1 VLLGLFE
8 AGAFDTRDDK
18 HPITRYMAGNI
29 STRESVLEDNL
40 ERVELV
46 KERAANYRL
55 ESSARQDTFKPSRSI
70 TYAIVCISIL
80 IGCSIF
86 TGERRLVRHMVSQQ
100 DRHPT

>member
-1 VLLGLFE
+1 MLLLGMFE

-29 STRESVLEDNL
+29 ATGESVLQDNL
-40 ERVELV
+40 ERIEVV

-70 TYAIVCISIL
+70 LYVVFSIFNL
-80 IGCSIF
+80 TSCSSF
-86 TGERRLVRHMVSQQ
+86 TGEQHLVPPMA
-100 DRHPT
+100 